1 MYTYHRQASRLY
13 VVSNSAATPPA
24 GVEWVAVPAANHTL
38 MTVRGSRAKP
48 VANLTLHG
56 LGLRDTAWTMMQP
69 HGVPSGGDWALE
81 RMGALLAP
89 APALPPSLTRSR
101 SRC

>member
-13 VVSNSAATPPA
+13 VVSNSTATPPA

-81 RMGALLAP
+81 RMGALLSS
-89 APALPPSLTRSR
+89 PPPQPFPHP
-101 SRC
+101 